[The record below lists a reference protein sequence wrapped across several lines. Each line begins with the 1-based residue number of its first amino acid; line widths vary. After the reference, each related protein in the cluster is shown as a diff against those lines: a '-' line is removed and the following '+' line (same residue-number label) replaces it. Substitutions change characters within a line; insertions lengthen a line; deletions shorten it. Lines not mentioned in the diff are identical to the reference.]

1 MRRVVVTGIGLMSA
15 LGDRSSTWRSL
26 LAGQSAIQWH
36 QPFTAIPPRPIALL
50 GSRVNSQAVN
60 SQAVNSQAQAQPA
73 DLTHLID
80 RTSAAA
86 WADATGSELQSGSWS
101 ALNQPA
107 QRLGVCVGSSRSYQ
121 GVLEQY
127 AAGERPLDDQWLSHL
142 PHGPAV
148 RIAQQLGAGG
158 PLLAPMTAC
167 TTGISAIARGADLIR
182 EGWCDRVLAGAVEAP
197 ITPLTLAGFAQ
208 MGALAATGSYPF
220 DRSREGLVLG
230 EGAALLVLEAADL
243 ARSRGAKIYGE
254 ILGAGFST
262 DAYHLS
268 APDPTGRS
276 ARVAV
281 HWALER
287 SGWRPKQVDYIH
299 AHGTATKLNDAQ
311 EAKLIQDLF
320 PQQPPVSST
329 KGATGHTL
337 GASSALGVAFCLL
350 AIESGQLPPTVGLQD
365 PEFAGFWL
373 QTPIARHVD
382 RTLCFAFGFGGQNAV
397 LAVQRF
403 ED

>member
-1 MRRVVVTGIGLMSA
+1 MNHIQEKSRRIVVTGIGLTSA
-15 LGDRSSTWRSL
+15 LGNRNVTWQSL
-26 LAGQSAIQWH
+26 LARQSAIQLH
-36 QPFTAIPPRPIALL
+36 QPFVSIPARPLA
-50 GSRVNSQAVN
+50 
-60 SQAVNSQAQAQPA
+60 
-73 DLTHLID
+73 LID
-80 RTSAAA
+80 SEPIELTRLVDQVTQAA
-86 WADATGSELQSGSWS
+86 WVDATTVPIDAPIDPDLVDQH
-101 ALNQPA
+101 
-107 QRLGVCVGSSRSYQ
+107 LGVCVGSSRSYQ

-127 AAGERPLDDQWLSHL
+127 AAGQRPLDDQWLRHL

-208 MGALAATGSYPF
+208 MGALATTGSYPF

-281 HWALER
+281 HWALKR
-287 SGWRPKQVDYIH
+287 SGWRPEQVDYIH

-311 EAKLIQDLF
+311 EANLIQDLF

>member
-1 MRRVVVTGIGLMSA
+1 MNHTQGKVRRIVVTGIGLISA
-15 LGDRSSTWRSL
+15 LGNRNVTWQSL
-26 LAGQSAIQWH
+26 LASQSAIQLH
-36 QPFTAIPPRPIALL
+36 QPFVAVPARPLA
-50 GSRVNSQAVN
+50 
-60 SQAVNSQAQAQPA
+60 
-73 DLTHLID
+73 LID
-80 RTSAAA
+80 SEPIELTQLVDQVTQAA
-86 WADATGSELQSGSWS
+86 WVDATTVHIDAPVDQDLVD
-101 ALNQPA
+101 

-127 AAGERPLDDQWLSHL
+127 AAGQRPLDDQWSRHL
-142 PHGPAV
+142 PQGPAV

-182 EGWCDRVLAGAVEAP
+182 EGWCDRVLVGAVEAP

-208 MGALAATGSYPF
+208 MGALAAKGSYPF

-243 ARSRGAKIYGE
+243 AQSRGAKIYGE
-254 ILGAGFST
+254 LLGAGFST

-281 HWALER
+281 RLALKR
-287 SGWRPKQVDYIH
+287 SGWRPEQVDYIH

-311 EAKLIQDLF
+311 EANLIQELF

-350 AIESGQLPPTVGLQD
+350 AIESGQLPPTVGLQN

-403 ED
+403 EN

>member
-15 LGDRSSTWRSL
+15 LGDRASTWRSI
-26 LAGQSAIQWH
+26 LAGQSAIQQH
-36 QPFTAIPPRPIALL
+36 QPFAAIPARPIALMD
-50 GSRVNSQAVN
+50 SRVKSQPH
-60 SQAVNSQAQAQPA
+60 AQPA

-86 WADATGSELQSGSWS
+86 WADVIGVDLRSESWS
-101 ALNQPA
+101 RPGDPDRQ
-107 QRLGVCVGSSRSYQ
+107 LGVSVGSSRSYQ

-127 AAGERPLDDQWLSHL
+127 AAGQRPLNEQWLGHL
-142 PHGPAV
+142 PHGPAL
-148 RIAQQLGAGG
+148 RIAQQWGAGG

-208 MGALAATGSYPF
+208 MGALAAKGSYPF

-281 HWALER
+281 RLALER
-287 SGWRPKQVDYIH
+287 SGWQPEQVDYIH

-311 EAKLIQDLF
+311 EANLIQDLF

-350 AIESGQLPPTVGLQD
+350 AIESGQLPPTVGLQN

-373 QTPIARHVD
+373 QTPIARSVD

>member
-1 MRRVVVTGIGLMSA
+1 MNHIQEKSRRIVVTGIGLTSA
-15 LGDRSSTWRSL
+15 LGNRNVTWQSL
-26 LAGQSAIQWH
+26 LARQSAIQLH
-36 QPFTAIPPRPIALL
+36 QPFVSIPARPLA
-50 GSRVNSQAVN
+50 
-60 SQAVNSQAQAQPA
+60 
-73 DLTHLID
+73 LID
-80 RTSAAA
+80 SEPIELTRLVDQVTQAA
-86 WADATGSELQSGSWS
+86 WVDATTVPIDAPIDPDLVDQH
-101 ALNQPA
+101 
-107 QRLGVCVGSSRSYQ
+107 LGVCVGSSRSYQ

-127 AAGERPLDDQWLSHL
+127 AAGERPLDDQWLRHL